1 MINNKIF
8 VDYKNNRF
16 INGLIGSHQKDAE
29 IVHTNTNKNIYNI
42 YYALNFNH
50 CIFNLSSIDNEIV
63 QFISEYSSQIKIF
76 VYLDVPNYTEVEL
89 LETFKN
95 SIYYLIPENTFDN
108 YKSYNNT
115 IQIKNNLIN
124 SNIFYRNNSITKD
137 KDAVCVFLDLFE
149 SIPDQLTEKL
159 YPKTKMKIMMYNN
172 SGIKHAQNLGV
183 LSEIDRSYVLNKS
196 SYFIN
201 YQNHYIH
208 EAAVCGCKILDI
220 NNIDINQDMDIDK
233 EITNY
238 ENLLK
243 EYIL

>member
-1 MINNKIF
+1 MTNNKIF

-29 IVHTNTNKNIYNI
+29 IVHAAINKNIYNI
-42 YYALNFNH
+42 YYALNFNY

-76 VYLDVPNYTEVEL
+76 IYFDVPNYTEVGIIEAL
-89 LETFKN
+89 KN
-95 SIYYLIPENTFDN
+95 SIYYLIPENTFDY
-108 YKSYNNT
+108 YKTYSNT

-124 SNIFYRNNSITKD
+124 SSIFYRNDSIAKN
-137 KDAVCVFLDLFE
+137 KDAVCVFLDLLG
-149 SIPDQLTEKL
+149 SIPEQLTEKL

-172 SGIKHAQNLGV
+172 PTIKHAQNLGV
-183 LSEIDRSYVLNKS
+183 LSETDRAYVLNKS

-208 EAAVCGCKILDI
+208 EAVVCGCKILDI
-220 NNIDINQDMDIDK
+220 NNIDINQNMDINQ
-233 EITNY
+233 EVTNY